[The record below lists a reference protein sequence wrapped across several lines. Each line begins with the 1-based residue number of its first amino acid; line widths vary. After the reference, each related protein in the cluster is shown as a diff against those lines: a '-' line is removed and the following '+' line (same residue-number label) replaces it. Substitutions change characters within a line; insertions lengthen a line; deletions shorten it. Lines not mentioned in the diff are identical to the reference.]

1 MKLSLGIS
9 VLCIALLF
17 SACRKD
23 TSGNQVRLVKDI
35 VIANNGCT
43 INFNYDDQNRLTSV
57 TQCDTVETYSYS
69 NDTVIYSKK
78 MAGVLIFRNIYK
90 IGKNG
95 LASGFTRLGG
105 DGSLASYLCNYN
117 EKGYLL
123 AVIDTTHPNTTDNFT
138 VNNGDVILEVSS
150 STVSG
155 DGNYSITSIYYNS
168 TRNTLSNDNFGL
180 SFLGKSSANFKK
192 ADSYDNQQGQ
202 YTVTYTYIL
211 DNQNGVSQQISK
223 INGVVTE
230 VRNYDY
236 Y

>member
-1 MKLSLGIS
+1 MTNKTGSHLW
-9 VLCIALLF
+9 C
-17 SACRKD
+17 SATLWRP
-23 TSGNQVRLVKDI
+23 
-35 VIANNGCT
+35 
-43 INFNYDDQNRLTSV
+43 
-57 TQCDTVETYSYS
+57 SY
-69 NDTVIYSKK
+69 V
-78 MAGVLIFRNIYK
+78 
-90 IGKNG
+90 
-95 LASGFTRLGG
+95 
-105 DGSLASYLCNYN
+105 CNYN

-123 AVIDTTHPNTTDNFT
+123 SVIDTTHPNTIDNFT
-138 VNNGDVILEVSS
+138 INNGDVILEVSS

-180 SFLGKSSANFKK
+180 PFLGKSSANFKK

-223 INGVVTE
+223 VNGVVTE